1 MDILTLLGS
10 PRKRGST
17 HAVLSQFELLAAK
30 SHTVN
35 RITVVEHD
43 IRGCRGCEH
52 CQKIFDQPG
61 CAQKDAAGA
70 IFERILAANLL
81 VYASPLYAWDFT
93 AQMKALFDRHYCLLK
108 WNSQPYFSLMQG
120 KRAALLVTCGDG
132 VENNAD
138 LIQIIFKRQMACLQ
152 TEVAGSYILPHC
164 TLEKARGV
172 EGAQLAN
179 QMASELLI

>member
-1 MDILTLLGS
+1 MAAQQMALFPETNPMLD
-10 PRKRGST
+10 
-17 HAVLSQFELLAAK
+17 EL
-30 SHTVN
+30 
-35 RITVVEHD
+35 
-43 IRGCRGCEH
+43 
-52 CQKIFDQPG
+52 
-61 CAQKDAAGA
+61 
-70 IFERILAANLL
+70 
-81 VYASPLYAWDFT
+81 
-93 AQMKALFDRHYCLLK
+93 KALDVNSLSPIEALNKLYEWQLLK